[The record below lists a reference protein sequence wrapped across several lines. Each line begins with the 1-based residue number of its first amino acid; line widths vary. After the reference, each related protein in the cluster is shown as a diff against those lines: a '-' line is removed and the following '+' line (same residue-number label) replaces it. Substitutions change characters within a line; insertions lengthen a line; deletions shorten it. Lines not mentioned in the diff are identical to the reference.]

1 MANITTATKLAD
13 MQIPESWAAYT
24 AQRSVEQDQFFQ
36 SGVIRAVPNL
46 ASQLAGGGFLVNM
59 PYFKPLADDAPQ
71 IPDDNKDIELHTV
84 QTAVSQAREYGMD
97 QGWSATDLA
106 AELAGADPM
115 AAISNSISDY
125 WRHINEKILLKTL
138 DGVFGSGTMSN
149 INQFNATDGRRNDHT
164 FSLQNFNAARFQ
176 LGDRYRD
183 LAVVAV
189 HSDVLQQLQN
199 ANIVDQKTGNTI
211 LVNGSQLPTQIQAP
225 NPGDTIK
232 GVRIVVDDS
241 LPVKDGV
248 YTSYLFAT
256 GAFGWSEL
264 PADHAV
270 ETGRDGLR
278 FHGVDYLINRRRF
291 ILAPAGMSWNESA
304 YQMDKAAAHTTAAF
318 PTLDDLG
325 NAKYWNRV
333 ADPKL
338 IPFVKFTTTAD
349 PIQSTTTTP
358 APNTPSSSA
367 PASSS
372 SSSAAPA
379 GK

>member
-1 MANITTATKLAD
+1 MSDINTATKLAD

-59 PYFKPLADDAPQ
+59 PYFKPLADDDPQ
-71 IPDDNKDIELHTV
+71 IPDDNKDIQLHTIS
-84 QTAVSQAREYGMD
+84 TAVSQAREYGMD
-97 QGWSATDLA
+97 QGWSATDLS

-115 AAISNSISDY
+115 TAISNAVSDY
-125 WRHINEKILLKTL
+125 WQHINEKILLKTL
-138 DGVFGSGTMSN
+138 DGVFASSSMTG
-149 INQFNATDGRRNDHT
+149 INQFNATDGRRSDHT
-164 FSLQNFNAARFQ
+164 FSLDNFNAARFQ

-183 LAVVAV
+183 LTVVVV
-189 HSDVLQQLQN
+189 HSDILKQLQN
-199 ANIVDQKTGNTI
+199 SNIVDQKTGNTI
-211 LVNGSQLPTQIQAP
+211 LVNGNQLPTQIQAP

-232 GVRIVVDDS
+232 GVRIVVDDT

-264 PADHAV
+264 PANRAV
-270 ETGRDGLR
+270 ETGRDALKY
-278 FHGVDYLINRRRF
+278 HGVDYLVNRRRF
-291 ILAPAGMSWNESA
+291 ILSPAGMSWNESA
-304 YQMDKAAAHTTAAF
+304 YQADRAANNVTAAF
-318 PTLDDLG
+318 PTLADLG
-325 NAKYWNRV
+325 NAKYWSRV

-349 PIQSTTTTP
+349 PIKSNSTTTTP
-358 APNTPSSSA
+358 TTQPTQPTTPD
-367 PASSS
+367 
-372 SSSAAPA
+372 
-379 GK
+379 KK

>member
-1 MANITTATKLAD
+1 MADITTATKLAD
-13 MQIPESWAAYT
+13 MQIPESWARYT

-71 IPDDNKDIELHTV
+71 IPDDTKDIQLHTIN
-84 QTAVSQAREYGMD
+84 TAVSQAREYGMD
-97 QGWSATDLA
+97 QGWSATDLS
-106 AELAGADPM
+106 AELAGADPLT
-115 AAISNSISDY
+115 AISNSVSDY

-138 DGVFGSGTMSN
+138 DGVYASDSMKN
-149 INQFNATDGRRNDHT
+149 INQFDATDGRRTDHT
-164 FSLQNFNAARFQ
+164 FSLANFNAARFQ

-189 HSDVLQQLQN
+189 HSDVLRELQN

-211 LVNGSQLPTQIQAP
+211 LVNGNQLPTQIQAP

-248 YTSYLFAT
+248 YTSYLFAS

-264 PADHAV
+264 PVDRAV
-270 ETGRDGLR
+270 EPGRDPLR

-291 ILAPAGMSWNESA
+291 VLAPAGMTWNESA
-304 YQMDKAAAHTTAAF
+304 YQADKTSAKTTAAF
-318 PTLDDLG
+318 PSLDDLG

-349 PIQSTTTTP
+349 SIKTTGTITPTSTP
-358 APNTPSSSA
+358 
-367 PASSS
+367 
-372 SSSAAPA
+372 

>member
-1 MANITTATKLAD
+1 MSDINAATKLAD

-59 PYFKPLADDAPQ
+59 PYFKALANEDPQ
-71 IPDDNKDIELHTV
+71 IPDDNKDIQLHTIS
-84 QTAVSQAREYGMD
+84 TAVSQAREYGMD
-97 QGWSATDLA
+97 QGWSATDLS
-106 AELAGADPM
+106 AELAGSDPM
-115 AAISNSISDY
+115 TAVGNALLDY
-125 WRHINEKILLKTL
+125 WKHINEKILLKTL
-138 DGVFGSGTMSN
+138 DGVFASN
-149 INQFNATDGRRNDHT
+149 SMTGINQFNATDGRRSDHT
-164 FSLQNFNAARFQ
+164 FSLDNFNAARFQ

-183 LAVVAV
+183 LTVVVV
-189 HSDVLQQLQN
+189 HSDILKQLQN
-199 ANIVDQKTGNTI
+199 SNIVDQKTGNTI

-232 GVRIVVDDS
+232 GVQIVVDDT

-264 PADHAV
+264 PVNRAV
-270 ETGRDGLR
+270 ETGRDALKY
-278 FHGVDYLINRRRF
+278 HGVDYLVNRRRF
-291 ILAPAGMSWNESA
+291 ILSPAGMSWNESA
-304 YQMDKAAAHTTAAF
+304 YQADRAANNVTAAF
-318 PTLDDLG
+318 PTLDDMG
-325 NAKYWNRV
+325 NSKYWNRV

-349 PIQSTTTTP
+349 PINSNSTTTPSASQATQPTQSTT
-358 APNTPSSSA
+358 
-367 PASSS
+367 
-372 SSSAAPA
+372 
-379 GK
+379 K

>member
-1 MANITTATKLAD
+1 MADITTATKLAD

-24 AQRSVEQDQFFQ
+24 AQRSVEQDQFYQ
-36 SGVIRAVPNL
+36 SGVISAVPTL
-46 ASQLAGGGFLVNM
+46 ASQLSGGGFLVNM
-59 PYFKPLADDAPQ
+59 PYYKPLADVDPQ
-71 IPDDNKDIELHTV
+71 IPDDSKDIQLNTIN
-84 QTAVSQAREYGMD
+84 TAVSQAREYGMD

-106 AELAGADPM
+106 GELAGSDPLT
-115 AAISNSISDY
+115 AISNSVADY

-138 DGVFGSGTMSN
+138 DGVFASNTMKN
-149 INQFNATDGRRNDHT
+149 INQLDATDSKHSDHT
-164 FSLQNFNAARFQ
+164 FSLANFNEARFQ

-189 HSDVLQQLQN
+189 HSDILRQLQD

-211 LVNGSQLPTQIQAP
+211 LVNGNTLPTQIQAP

-232 GVRIVVDDS
+232 GVRIIVDDT
-241 LPVKDGV
+241 LPVKNGV

-264 PADHAV
+264 PANHAV

-291 ILAPAGMSWNESA
+291 VLAPTGMSWNESA
-304 YQMDKAAAHTTAAF
+304 YQAAKASASATNAF
-318 PTLDDLG
+318 PTIDDMG
-325 NAKYWNRV
+325 NAKYWTRV

-349 PIQSTTTTP
+349 AIKTTTP
-358 APNTPSSSA
+358 AT
-367 PASSS
+367 PASS
-372 SSSAAPA
+372 
-379 GK
+379 K

>member
-13 MQIPESWAAYT
+13 MQIPESWARYT

-59 PYFKPLADDAPQ
+59 PYFKPLADDDPQ
-71 IPDDNKDIELHTV
+71 IPDDSKDIELHTIN
-84 QTAVSQAREYGMD
+84 TAVSQARKYGMD
-97 QGWSATDLA
+97 QGWSATDLS
-106 AELAGADPM
+106 AELAGADPL
-115 AAISNSISDY
+115 AAISDSVSDY
-125 WRHINEKILLKTL
+125 WRHINEKILIKTL
-138 DGVFGSGTMSN
+138 DGVYGSASMRN
-149 INQFNATDGRRNDHT
+149 KNQFDATSTSDTT
-164 FSLQNFNAARFQ
+164 FSLDNFNEARFK

-183 LAVVAV
+183 LTVVVV
-189 HSDVLQQLQN
+189 HSDILKRLQN
-199 ANIVDQKTGNTI
+199 SNIVDQKTGNTI
-211 LVNGSQLPTQIQAP
+211 LVNGNQLPTQIQAP
-225 NPGDTIK
+225 NPGDSIK
-232 GVRIVVDDS
+232 GVRIIVDDT
-241 LPVKDGV
+241 LPVKNGK

-264 PADHAV
+264 PAEHAV

-304 YQMDKAAAHTTAAF
+304 YQADKASNNVTAAF
-318 PTLDDLG
+318 PTLDDMG
-325 NAKYWNRV
+325 NSKYWSRI

-349 PIQSTTTTP
+349 PISTTSTTP
-358 APNTPSSSA
+358 ATSASGSSA
-367 PASSS
+367 SNH
-372 SSSAAPA
+372 
-379 GK
+379 